1 MRLSSLRILF
11 LVAHPIDDASARYRV
26 HQFLPDLESAGH
38 ACSVWSFSTERLF
51 RGLRSQGQWGAKV
64 FETLRCSLRQILRL
78 ADLSHFDLIVI
89 HREAFPFLTPLIEKW
104 VLLRHPKVVFS
115 FDDAIYAGHN
125 DVSGLNHPILYRL
138 KYGRGVDEVLRSSLH
153 VIAGNRI
160 LADYARQFNPRVS
173 IVPTVVDC
181 VQYPSKPARTN
192 GNRPITVGWVGSR
205 STAPYLTAIK
215 PALRSLAQANRGKVR
230 FRFFGC
236 PEYKLDVPDFES
248 LPFRLETE
256 VSDLHSIDIG
266 IMPLPDT
273 EWTRGKCAFKAIQYM
288 ASGIAAV
295 ASPVGITPEIIRHEC
310 NGLLAESADDWF
322 RLLTRLVN
330 DEELRRRLSGNARRT
345 IEESY
350 SLQVWG
356 PRLVSL
362 LDGLAGPTVALSG
375 APAAEQDYPSKSSQ
389 HLCKDH

>member
-1 MRLSSLRILF
+1 MQLTSLRILF

-26 HQFLPDLESAGH
+26 HQFLPYLESEGH
-38 ACSVWSFSTERLF
+38 VCTVWSFSTPRLF
-51 RGLRSQGQWGAKV
+51 RSLRSQGQWGAKM
-64 FETLRCSLRQILRL
+64 FETLRCSLRQVLRL
-78 ADLSHFDLIVI
+78 ADLSHFDLVVI
-89 HREAFPFLTPLIEKW
+89 HREAFPFFTPLLEKW
-104 VLLRHPKVVFS
+104 VLLRHPKVIFS

-125 DVSGLNHPILYRL
+125 DVSTLNHPILYRL
-138 KYGRGVDEVLRSSLH
+138 KYGRGVDEVVRGSLH

-160 LADYARQFNPRVS
+160 LADYARQFNTRVS

-181 VQYPSKPARTN
+181 VQYPCKPARTD
-192 GNRPITVGWVGSR
+192 RSLPITVGWVGSR
-205 STAPYLTAIK
+205 STAPYLAAIE

-236 PEYKLDVPDFES
+236 PEYKLDLPDFES

-266 IMPLPDT
+266 VMPLPDT

-288 ASGIAAV
+288 ASGIAAI
-295 ASPVGITPEIIRHEC
+295 ASPVGITTEIIHSEI

-322 RLLTRLVN
+322 RQLTRLVN
-330 DEELRRRLSGNARRT
+330 DQELRGRLAGNARRT
-345 IEESY
+345 IEDSY

-356 PRLVSL
+356 PQLALL
-362 LDGLAGPTVALSG
+362 LDRLTGTTVASSS
-375 APAAEQDYPSKSSQ
+375 AEQDYPSKSYQRS
-389 HLCKDH
+389 CEEP

>member
-1 MRLSSLRILF
+1 MKILF
-11 LVAHPIDDASARYRV
+11 FVAHPIEDGGVRYRV
-26 HQFLPDLESAGH
+26 HQFLPYLEREGH
-38 ACSVWSFSTERLF
+38 TCTVWPFSTERLF
-51 RGLRSQGQWGAKV
+51 HALRSKGKFGTKMLQ
-64 FETLRCSLRQILRL
+64 TLYCTVRRLVRL
-78 ADLSHFDLIVI
+78 ANLSHFDLVVI
-89 HREAFPFLTPLIEKW
+89 HREAFPFLTPLLEKW
-104 VLLRHPKVVFS
+104 VLFRHPKVIFS
-115 FDDAIYAGHN
+115 FDDAVYAGHN
-125 DVSGLNHPILYRL
+125 DVSTLNHPILYRL
-138 KYGRGVDEVLRSSLH
+138 KYGRGVDEVLRGSLH

-173 IVPTVVDC
+173 VVPTVVDC
-181 VQYPSKPARTN
+181 VQYPSKPAGTD
-192 GNRPITVGWVGSR
+192 GSWPITVGWVGSR
-205 STAPYLTAIK
+205 STAPYLTAIE
-215 PALRSLAQANRGKVR
+215 PALRSLGQANRGKVR

-295 ASPVGITPEIIRHEC
+295 ASPVGITAEIIHDDF

-322 RLLTRLVN
+322 GALTRLVH
-330 DEELRRRLSGNARRT
+330 DEDLRRRLAANARRT

-356 PRLVSL
+356 PRLASL
-362 LDGLAGPTVALSG
+362 LDGFASTTVASS
-375 APAAEQDYPSKSSQ
+375 AAAEAEQDYSSKSSQ
-389 HLCKDH
+389 RLCKDP

>member
-1 MRLSSLRILF
+1 MRILF

-26 HQFLPDLESAGH
+26 HQFLPYLESEGH
-38 ACSVWSFSTERLF
+38 ACTVWSFSTERLF
-51 RGLRSQGQWGAKV
+51 RGLRSKGHLGAKAL
-64 FETLRCSLRQILRL
+64 ETLRCSVRHVLRL
-78 ADLSHFDLIVI
+78 ADLSHFDLVVI
-89 HREAFPFLTPLIEKW
+89 HREAFPFLTPLMEKW
-104 VLLRHPKVVFS
+104 VLLRHPKVIFS
-115 FDDAIYAGHN
+115 FDDAIYAGH
-125 DVSGLNHPILYRL
+125 DDPSGLNHPILYRL
-138 KYGRGVDEVLRSSLH
+138 KYGRGVDEVLRGSLH

-192 GNRPITVGWVGSR
+192 GRPPITVGWVGSR
-205 STAPYLTAIK
+205 STAPYLIAIE
-215 PALRSLAQANRGKVR
+215 PALRSLAQAHRGKVR

-236 PEYKLDVPDFES
+236 PEYKPDVPDFES
-248 LPFRLETE
+248 LPFRLATE

-295 ASPVGITPEIIRHEC
+295 ASPVGITAEIIQHEI

-322 RLLTRLVN
+322 RGLTRLVN
-330 DEELRRRLSGNARRT
+330 DEELRRRLAGNARRT

-362 LDGLAGPTVALSG
+362 LDGLGAATLGLSA
-375 APAAEQDYPSKSSQ
+375 APAAEQDYSSESSKR
-389 HLCKDH
+389 LCKDP

>member
-38 ACSVWSFSTERLF
+38 ACTVWSFSTERLF

-64 FETLRCSLRQILRL
+64 FETLRCSVRHILRL

-104 VLLRHPKVVFS
+104 VLLRHPKVIFS

-205 STAPYLTAIK
+205 STAPYLTAIE
-215 PALRSLAQANRGKVR
+215 PALRSVAQSNRGKVR

-295 ASPVGITPEIIRHEC
+295 ASPVGITPEIIQHES

-322 RLLTRLVN
+322 PLLTRLVN
-330 DEELRRRLSGNARRT
+330 DEELRRRLSGNGRRT

-362 LDGLAGPTVALSG
+362 LDGLAGPTVALS
-375 APAAEQDYPSKSSQ
+375 AAEQDYPSKSSQ